1 MNDEIRV
8 EEKVTLHKAVMIIGL
23 GGWGN
28 AGEVSTFT
36 VKYLAEKLGAKK
48 FGEIPPEMFHDYFIQ
63 RPMVSVEDGVMES
76 YTPPKNDLFY
86 WKNKEDGPDVLLLLG
101 TEPHHNWRRYAEAIL
116 GLAKETGVQRIYT
129 IGGFLADISHQGEI
143 PITAS
148 TNNRKLVAELKNAEV
163 ELTNYRGPTSVYSEI
178 LWKARDAKVDAVS
191 LWCAVPMYIVG
202 LFPRAAYCMLKKIAQ
217 MTGIELDL
225 KDIEE
230 KAEAFKERLERE
242 TVSLPQLRNLIEAST
257 RRRQEP
263 TYIL

>member
-1 MNDEIRV
+1 
-8 EEKVTLHKAVMIIGL
+8 
-23 GGWGN
+23 
-28 AGEVSTFT
+28 
-36 VKYLAEKLGAKK
+36 
-48 FGEIPPEMFHDYFIQ
+48 
-63 RPMVSVEDGVMES
+63 
-76 YTPPKNDLFY
+76 
-86 WKNKEDGPDVLLLLG
+86 LLLG